1 MKWFVDASTRFRGMV
16 IVGAILAV
24 MFAATQLGNAKVDAL
39 PEFKPTVVEVQ
50 TEALG
55 LSAEEVEQ
63 FITVPLE
70 QDLLNGIAFLEDI
83 ESASLPGLSS
93 VVMTFEPGTELLDA
107 RQVVA
112 ERLTQAVGVAGL
124 PAVANTPQMLQ
135 PLSSTNRVALI
146 RLSSSQLSPIDISV
160 LSRWVISPRLLGV
173 EGVANVSSWGQRD
186 RQLQVLVDPAQL
198 QEEGITLNQVIATTG
213 NALEVSP
220 LSFLEASSP
229 GTGGFIDT
237 ANQRLQVF
245 HEQAI
250 KTPVQL
256 KQVPMEDVE
265 GNALLVNGST
275 VTLGEVTNVVEGH
288 QPLIGDAICSDGPC
302 QLLVIE
308 KFPGAN
314 TVAVAD
320 GIAEAVDAMR
330 PGLSG
335 LELDSSIYRPA
346 DYVDSAFS
354 GITSVTV
361 IALLLVMLAIFA
373 LTLSWRR
380 LVLVM
385 AAVTGS
391 MAIAIIVLVLR
402 GETLNIMVAAGLVL
416 GLAIIADDAVV
427 DADKLAARAR
437 GGETNNGD
445 ISVARRL
452 SAAIIETRTAML
464 YGTLVL
470 VAVAA
475 PVFLAEGVIG
485 AFLSPLLMSYLLAV
499 GASLVVA
506 LALTP
511 ALSAVLLTKAPRGH
525 GKAITWVQGAM
536 ARLSSKGM
544 LAPVAVLSVLALLA
558 AGSIAFSRTSLVP
571 ELRERDVL
579 VQVEADP
586 GTSLTR
592 MNELT
597 TSMVHR
603 ITRLEGVR
611 SVGATVGRAE
621 HSDHVGDVNTAEI
634 WVNLDSTV
642 GYDKSVAAIRAVAT
656 EGSDVAA
663 TVLNHTSDRINEILR
678 RPTKDI
684 VVRLYGEDPAILAEK
699 AVEIER
705 LMSRVDGVDDLV
717 VEHSPEQP
725 TVQVKVDLGPAQSV
739 GIKPGDVRRTAAVLM
754 NGITVGNL
762 FDEQKVFDVV
772 VWGEPELR
780 SSVENFSRIP
790 VDSAAFG
797 AVELGTV
804 ATVEVVPNPTVI
816 RHESVSN
823 YLDVSANVVARDAGE
838 VLAVVDTAVASVS
851 FPLEYHAEILGAASE
866 GSNQL
871 VIVLT
876 SIGAALFVFL
886 LLQAA
891 FNSWR
896 LAFVAFMLIPVAL
909 SGALAA
915 VLVTG
920 RTLSIGSMAG
930 LFLVYGLAAR
940 HTVLLFR
947 HYQAM
952 GRLDGMGLSRSN
964 VARGVKDRIP
974 GLAIASIAVVAAM
987 LPFALLG
994 GSTGFEIVQPMAVAT
1009 IGGVISTFLLVAV
1022 VLPEA
1027 YLRFARTDQ
1036 DGTLGEELFDVEL
1049 TDLEQA
1055 ALLRV
1060 EA

>member
-1 MKWFVDASTRFRGMV
+1 M
-16 IVGAILAV
+16 IVGAILALL
-24 MFAATQLGNAKVDAL
+24 FAATQLGNAKVDAL

-93 VVMTFEPGTELLDA
+93 VVMTFESGTDLLDA

-124 PAVANTPQMLQ
+124 PAVASPPQMLQ

-146 RLSSSQLSPIDISV
+146 RLSSSELSPIDISV

-186 RQLQVLVDPAQL
+186 RQLQVLVDPAEL
-198 QEEGITLNQVIATTG
+198 QAQDITLNQVIATTG

-220 LSFLEASSP
+220 LSFLEASAP

-250 KTPVQL
+250 KTPEQL

-265 GNALLVNGST
+265 GNALLVNGAT
-275 VTLGEVTNVVEGH
+275 VTLGEVAKVVEGH

-330 PGLSG
+330 PGLAG

-354 GITSVTV
+354 GLTTVTFFAFMLV
-361 IALLLVMLAIFA
+361 LLAVFA
-373 LTLSWRR
+373 VTRSWRR
-380 LVLVM
+380 LVLV
-385 AAVTGS
+385 ASAVSVS
-391 MAIAIIVLVLR
+391 MALAIIVLVSR
-402 GETLNIMVAAGLVL
+402 GETLNVMVAAGLVL
-416 GLAIIADDAVV
+416 GLAIVVDDAVV

-437 GGETNNGD
+437 GGANGNGE
-445 ISVARRL
+445 ISATRRVV
-452 SAAIIETRTAML
+452 SAVVEIRTALL
-464 YGTLVL
+464 YGTLIL
-470 VAVAA
+470 AAIAV
-475 PVFLAEGVIG
+475 PIFLADGVIG
-485 AFLSPLLMSYLLAV
+485 AFLSPLLTSYLLAI
-499 GASLVVA
+499 GASLLVA
-506 LALTP
+506 LVLTP
-511 ALSAVLLTKAPRGH
+511 ALSAVLLTTPPRGH
-525 GKAITWVQGAM
+525 GPAISWVQNAV
-536 ARLSSKGM
+536 ARISTKGV
-544 LAPVAVLSVLALLA
+544 LTPVVVVSVLAVLA
-558 AGSIAFSRTSLVP
+558 AGSIAFTRTSLVP

-579 VQVEADP
+579 VQLEADP

-603 ITRLEGVR
+603 LTRLEGVR

-621 HSDHVGDVNTAEI
+621 HSDHVADVNTAEI

-656 EGSDVAA
+656 EGSELAA

-684 VVRLYGEDPAILAEK
+684 VVRVYGEDPTILEQK
-699 AVEIER
+699 ATEIER

-717 VEHSPEQP
+717 VERTPEQP
-725 TVQVKVDLGPAQSV
+725 TIQVTVDLGPAQSV

-772 VWGEPELR
+772 VWGDPAVR
-780 SSVENFSRIP
+780 SSIDSLRKIP
-790 VDSAAFG
+790 VDNATFG

-804 ATVEVVPNPTVI
+804 ASVDVVPNPTVI
-816 RHESVSN
+816 RHESVAT
-823 YLDVSANVVARDAGE
+823 YLDVSANVVGRDAGD
-838 VLAVVDTAVASVS
+838 VLAVVDTAVAAVS
-851 FPLEYHAEILGAASE
+851 FPLEHHAEILGAASE
-866 GSNQL
+866 GSNGP
-871 VIVLT
+871 VVVLA

-896 LAFVAFMLIPVAL
+896 LATVVFLLVPFAL
-909 SGALAA
+909 GGALAA
-915 VLVTG
+915 ILVTG
-920 RTLSIGSMAG
+920 RTLSIGSLAG
-930 LFLVYGLAAR
+930 LFLVYGLAVR
-940 HTVLLFR
+940 HTVVLFR

-952 GRLDGMGLSRSN
+952 GRLDGMSLSRSL
-964 VARGVKDRIP
+964 VARGIRDRLP
-974 GLAIASIAVVAAM
+974 GLATATLAVVAAM

-994 GSTGFEIVQPMAVAT
+994 GSTGFEIVQPLAVVT
-1009 IGGVISTFLLVAV
+1009 IGGVISTFLLVSLV
-1022 VLPEA
+1022 MPDA
-1027 YLRFARTDQ
+1027 YLRFASPDQ

-1049 TDLEQA
+1049 IDIEQA
-1055 ALLRV
+1055 ALLRA